1 MLGEAAAQSGG
12 AQAVKAEELYAEALA
27 AARTLGMR
35 PLEALCHLGLGSLA
49 RRVGDGG
56 QAKDRLIVAT
66 TLLRE
71 MDMRHWLIQAE
82 EALAAL

>member
-1 MLGEAAAQSGG
+1 MLGEAASRAGG
-12 AQAVKAEELYAEALA
+12 RETESAARHYTEALA
-27 AARTLGMR
+27 SARALGMR

-49 RRVGDGG
+49 RRVGDHGL
-56 QAKDRLIVAT
+56 AKERLAAAA

-71 MDMRHWLIQAE
+71 MDMRHWLIQAQ